1 VTSRDLIG
9 QEGDE
14 SVHDNG
20 LGRLL
25 ALSDGVFAIAM
36 TLLALDLK
44 LPDLGEH
51 VTDAQLRHALGD
63 QWHSYLSFLVSFYVV
78 AGYWNTHRRALR
90 RVTELRP
97 GVVAHTLLVL
107 LLTAT
112 IPFAAS
118 VLGEHGGEPSATAL
132 YAAFNLAANL
142 ALIALLADVDGGDV
156 PAERMRL
163 RADIVVFAICVP
175 GAYLL
180 DGQAP
185 WLLLLLVVSGQ
196 FSRRRARS

>member
-1 VTSRDLIG
+1 MSP
-9 QEGDE
+9 EGDE
-14 SVHDNG
+14 VVEDNG

-63 QWHSYLSFLVSFYVV
+63 QWHAYLSFLVSFYVV
-78 AGYWNTHRRALR
+78 AGYWIVHRRALR
-90 RVTELRP
+90 QVTELRA
-97 GVVAHTLLVL
+97 GIVARTLVVL
-107 LLTAT
+107 LLAAAV
-112 IPFAAS
+112 PFPAS
-118 VLGEHGGEPSATAL
+118 ILAEYGGEPSSTAL

-142 ALIALLADVDGGDV
+142 ALIALLAAVDDADSR
-156 PAERMRL
+156 AERTRL
-163 RADIVVFAICVP
+163 WADIAVFAICVP

-180 DGQAP
+180 GGSAP
-185 WLLLLLVVSGQ
+185 WLLLLLAVSGR
-196 FSRRRARS
+196 FARFRRRRLA